1 MTAQTERGVSARD
14 DAPAPLRRNRDFR
27 LLWISQALSDFGS
40 SMTTIAFPLV
50 LLRAGYSTSAAGTIG
65 TATLLTAMIVR
76 VPAGYL
82 TDRLDPR
89 RLMVYCDLVRLAL
102 LAAVAVLAYADRV
115 PLALVIAAVVG
126 GQVGLE
132 LFRPSQNATL
142 RRVVPREQLASA
154 VSLNQARAY
163 AADIVA
169 PTAAGFLMGLALAI
183 PFSVDAL
190 TFAVSALCLASLSGR
205 RTVPTAP
212 LASDTAPRADGFV
225 GRLTV
230 GLRYLVRNR
239 VLRVLSVFFA
249 LLNFLFQILVYVV
262 LLGIGRR
269 HGGAVEVGTAMS
281 AASIAGLLGAVATP
295 WLRRQLTVK
304 RVVIGGPTLSGLLL
318 VVAWQTENSA
328 AIVAA
333 LCALCVMTPPIGAA
347 LAVLLASSV
356 PEEIYGRTTTASS
369 FVAELLQPF
378 GPLAA
383 GILLARFTM
392 GTIAAALAVALIAT
406 GALALMLPAQPAVAA
421 TEDPTPS
428 TRSSQ

>member
-1 MTAQTERGVSARD
+1 
-14 DAPAPLRRNRDFR
+14 
-27 LLWISQALSDFGS
+27 
-40 SMTTIAFPLV
+40 
-50 LLRAGYSTSAAGTIG
+50 
-65 TATLLTAMIVR
+65 
-76 VPAGYL
+76 
-82 TDRLDPR
+82 
-89 RLMVYCDLVRLAL
+89 
-102 LAAVAVLAYADRV
+102 
-115 PLALVIAAVVG
+115 
-126 GQVGLE
+126 
-132 LFRPSQNATL
+132 
-142 RRVVPREQLASA
+142 
-154 VSLNQARAY
+154 
-163 AADIVA
+163 
-169 PTAAGFLMGLALAI
+169 
-183 PFSVDAL
+183 
-190 TFAVSALCLASLSGR
+190 
-205 RTVPTAP
+205 
-212 LASDTAPRADGFV
+212 
-225 GRLTV
+225 
-230 GLRYLVRNR
+230 
-239 VLRVLSVFFA
+239 
-249 LLNFLFQILVYVV
+249 
-262 LLGIGRR
+262 
-269 HGGAVEVGTAMS
+269 
-281 AASIAGLLGAVATP
+281 
-295 WLRRQLTVK
+295 VK